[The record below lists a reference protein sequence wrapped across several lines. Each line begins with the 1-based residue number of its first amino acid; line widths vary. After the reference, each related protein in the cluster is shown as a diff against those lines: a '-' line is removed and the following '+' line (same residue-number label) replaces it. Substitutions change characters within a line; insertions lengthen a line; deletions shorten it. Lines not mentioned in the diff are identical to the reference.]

1 VSAGSKIQWTDHSF
15 NPWWGCVE
23 VSPGCDHCYAKT
35 FAKRVGEDSWGE
47 SGRRFF
53 GEKHWA
59 EPLKWTG
66 RVFCASMADVFE
78 MNHSLDAERERL
90 FDLIEATPQL
100 TWQILTKRPENIA
113 RLIRQSWVDVASGPA
128 NIWLGTSVEDQTRG
142 NLRVRRLVDAPILA
156 TRFLSVEPLLESV
169 DLNLGGIEWVIIGCE
184 SGPGAR
190 PFELGWARD
199 IVALCRSEGIA
210 CFVKQLPGQRRG
222 SVLHDL
228 EDFPADLRIRE
239 YPR

>member
-1 VSAGSKIQWTDHSF
+1 MYKGYVTVGSTTKIQWTDKTF

-53 GEKHWA
+53 GDKHWA

-90 FDLIEATPQL
+90 FDLIEATPAAHL
-100 TWQILTKRPENIA
+100 ANPDETTREHRTP
-113 RLIRQSWVDVASGPA
+113 DPA
-128 NIWLGTSVEDQTRG
+128 VVGG
-142 NLRVRRLVDAPILA
+142 CRVRA
-156 TRFLSVEPLLESV
+156 
-169 DLNLGGIEWVIIGCE
+169 G
-184 SGPGAR
+184 
-190 PFELGWARD
+190 
-199 IVALCRSEGIA
+199 
-210 CFVKQLPGQRRG
+210 
-222 SVLHDL
+222 
-228 EDFPADLRIRE
+228 
-239 YPR
+239 